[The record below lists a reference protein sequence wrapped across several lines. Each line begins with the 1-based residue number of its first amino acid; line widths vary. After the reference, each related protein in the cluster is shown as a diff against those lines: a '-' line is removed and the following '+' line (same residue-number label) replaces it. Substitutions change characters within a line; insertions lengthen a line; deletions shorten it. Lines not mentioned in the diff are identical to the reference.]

1 MSIKS
6 ELDGGKM
13 KKYILKFKFHLLFNS
28 VITMIN
34 AALSVVIAFILAE
47 IVNAAVDNNM
57 ERLKYA
63 SMISIAY
70 VFIYLIVSH
79 MSNYFT
85 ESYSVKVMSE
95 MKDDLFDAVM
105 KREYKDF
112 YEHDSEYYMQNFTTY
127 SDSINESFVAS
138 VFGIIHGITLLT
150 LSIVSIVAIDYKIFI
165 IAVVLGII
173 YVLIS
178 NIVSHG
184 LTKFK
189 NKQVE
194 SLNGFTSSIID
205 ILNGYKVS
213 KNYNNERYIKG
224 KFAKSKW
231 SLLKASKSFNVRS
244 ANLNAFNLIFGQ
256 ALIIA
261 VIIVCSVSVISGNM
275 KVGLLIA
282 VSQLLVNM
290 INPIL
295 SFIDISN
302 NMTANKQVKIEL
314 LNLINYKNDDDRN
327 IKKETFNEDIVINDL
342 NFSYEKKKLFQN
354 ASMTFEKGKKYAI
367 IGENGSGKS
376 TLFNMIMSYNNQY
389 DGQIKV
395 DKENVRKLSD
405 SSYKKLFALVD
416 QEFYNYNDNIIN
428 NISFGE
434 DKIKETAVSISEKF
448 DIENLVDSYD
458 INSKQVVELSGGE
471 RQKISLIR
479 ALAAEKPIILLDEA
493 NSKLDEKS
501 AKKIM
506 DAILSVSDLTV
517 LAITHRLDNE
527 SLEKFDHIVEVKNQK
542 LNLVR

>member
-1 MSIKS
+1 
-6 ELDGGKM
+6 M

-28 VITMIN
+28 VITMFN

-47 IVNAAVDNNM
+47 IVNSAVDNNM

-127 SDSINESFVAS
+127 SDSINESFVTS
-138 VFGIIHGITLLT
+138 IFGIIHGITLLT

-213 KNYNNERYIKG
+213 KNYDNKRYIKG
-224 KFAKSKW
+224 KFDKSKW

-327 IKKETFNEDIVINDL
+327 IEKETFNEDIVINYL

-506 DAILSVSDLTV
+506 DAILSVSGLTV